1 MSWYRRRNQNQL
13 LIVEDIPSA
22 VRAYFHF
29 DGDVMAI
36 CGGSVGNDYFPEIAK
51 HTKNLI
57 WALDEDNTIGAIKL
71 SRKFSLFFESS
82 RAIQLTKDLKNMTE
96 QEIQEV
102 FDRHGIRKKDNNSSN
117 PIERSL

>member
-1 MSWYRRRNQNQL
+1 MSWYRRRDSNKL

-36 CGGSVGNDYFPEIAK
+36 CGGNVGNDYIQEVAK
-51 HTKNLI
+51 NAKNLV

-71 SRKFSLFFESS
+71 NRKFGLFFESS
-82 RAIQLTKDLKNMTE
+82 RAIQLAKDLKNMTE